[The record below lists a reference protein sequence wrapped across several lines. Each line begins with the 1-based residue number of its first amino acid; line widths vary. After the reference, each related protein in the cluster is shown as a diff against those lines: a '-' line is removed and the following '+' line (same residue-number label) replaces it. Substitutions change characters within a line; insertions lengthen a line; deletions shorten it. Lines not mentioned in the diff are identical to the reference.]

1 MPPASK
7 EEAVA
12 QMIAMTEIAEKEAS
26 VETLLLSKGFSEVV
40 VNLTETTADVV
51 VNAKELTDANLAQI
65 EDIITRKTSIA
76 PENIVITTTNK

>member
-1 MPPASK
+1 MSDAQK

>member
-1 MPPASK
+1 
-7 EEAVA
+7 
-12 QMIAMTEIAEKEAS
+12 MIAMTEIAEKEAS

-40 VNLTETTADVV
+40 VNLTETSADVV
-51 VNAKELTDANLAQI
+51 VKAKELTDANLAQI